1 MAFPLP
7 AGYNGRINREQGGS
21 VLSVASGGS
30 VNFAAGGKLTM
41 AGTLDMSGGF
51 SASGT
56 ALFAAASV
64 QIGDQASLIVAP
76 NPVINSPI
84 AFQSVGRNKFW
95 YGTSSTSPTFS
106 ASPGDLLWIAQGAST
121 GVWANTGDG
130 TAASVW
136 SPFSKLGGSQSGGA
150 H

>member
-7 AGYNGRINREQGGS
+7 AGYNSRINREQGGS

-30 VNFAAGGKLTM
+30 VNFAAGGKLVH
-41 AGTLDMSGGF
+41 AGTLDVTGSL

-56 ALFAAASV
+56 LLVTSASV
-64 QIGDQASLIVAP
+64 QVGDSASLIIAP
-76 NPVINSPI
+76 NPVINEPI

-95 YGTSSTSPTFS
+95 YGTSSTSPTHS

-121 GVWANTGDG
+121 GLWANVSDG
-130 TAASVW
+130 TAGSKW
-136 SPFSKLGGSQSGGA
+136 TPFGKLAGSQSGGA

>member
-7 AGYNGRINREQGGS
+7 PGYNSRINREQGGS

-30 VNFAAGGKLTM
+30 LNFAAGGKLTH
-41 AGTLDMSGGF
+41 AGTLDVTGSF

-56 ALFAAASV
+56 VLATAASV
-64 QIGDQASLIVAP
+64 QVGDSASLIIAP

-84 AFQSVGRNKFW
+84 AFTSVGKNKFW
-95 YGTSSTSPTFS
+95 YGTSATSPTFS

-121 GVWANTGDG
+121 GLWGNVGDG
-130 TAASVW
+130 TGSSKW
-136 SPFSKLGGSQSGGA
+136 TPFSKIAGSQSGGA